1 MKRLGIVR
9 KSVLLMLLMI
19 CSLFFVNFNSHK
31 YNAHAY
37 SYNQSGASFYSG
49 NRTISAYF
57 TNTATYNDYYREVY
71 FIPPQYSGAVN
82 STSDIGMVST
92 YAANKITDNAIRSY
106 AQKNYSYTVSDTSSS
121 CGLWK
126 IMFRCKTQSSS
137 YWSNQPGSGGGYWYM
152 TQVYVPP
159 ISPSYNNSY
168 PKDEIVVLEYG
179 KSYASQS
186 VTLSSGVTNGGF
198 PSATYQWYR
207 VTPAGS
213 TSAIGGAKSSTLTLS
228 KESVTMG
235 LNGMSYYCVI
245 SHPTGTITTKKAT
258 LNVLEYSETAVS
270 RYAHTTVWYLPTLD
284 DTTPEDVTIIYNDS
298 DKSQNKATMQV
309 NIAEHGNPAEYTY
322 EWFVRKN
329 AESPWESTGVTTQTI
344 ALNNLTKASN
354 GYQFYCEVTNTAGTV
369 ASRVA
374 TLTVLYTPILDR
386 LNGGIVKEF
395 ENISL
400 EINIATAG
408 NPDSYTY
415 TWYEMPNDGSNSW
428 RNLTFGTPENEFLH
442 LNNVTRDYHL
452 FKYCV
457 KVTNDAGT
465 VTSTVG
471 QIHVLWL
478 PDVKL
483 NDTEIVNAGYSA
495 SYPVQIDVHG
505 NDRGYEFKWYEKK
518 YGTDEFVMMNDQAT
532 NALTF
537 DEVELTL
544 NGNQYYCEVTNMA
557 GTVETNIM
565 TLDVRFTPVLE
576 EVTPQTVHYNNTAT
590 FKVSIKRDGNPTD
603 YTYQWYC
610 NEVKIDGATAST
622 YTTPITD
629 WTMNTN
635 RYHCVVTSSAGSV
648 TSNRALLTVYYPAG
662 LATFAN
668 FTVIEGESHTLRSEI
683 SFPGNPEEYTY
694 KWFCNGEE
702 IQGATESTYSLVDVD
717 RTMHQNKYSYSVTNI
732 AGTTTSNEATI
743 NVEYTPVL
751 KKLDDVA
758 VIEGETATFISY
770 IDVIGNPDSYTY
782 EWYYRQ
788 NSSAEWTLIPTAGNS
803 DYSIV
808 TNRDMD
814 GYQYFI
820 RVRNN
825 AGYVDSNPA
834 TLTVMYKPVVSSSGD
849 AIVIE
854 GNKATFSTS
863 IAEHGNPKTYSYQWY
878 VKNNGAAGWSKI
890 EGATKN
896 VYTMENV
903 SRTQHL
909 SQYYCEVHNAAGD
922 VNSKE
927 ATLYVY
933 WLPDVTNPNNVTVNE
948 GQATKFEVKASNG
961 NPNIYTY
968 QWYCNDTKIVDA
980 TESVYN
986 IEYAQQSMNGNRYH
1000 CVVTNAAGDVK
1011 TEKAVLTVYYLP
1023 VVSNPVDFTAIEGDD
1038 ASFSVSIEK
1047 DGNPQDYRYQWFF
1060 REVTNSGWQTMT
1072 GQTKD
1077 TITLNAVNRNMN
1089 GYQYMCQVISSA
1101 GMYNTNYATL
1111 TVHYL
1116 PSISSPYNAYVVE
1129 GDKAE
1134 FDIAITTPGNPEDYH
1149 YQWQYR
1155 EADGMD
1161 WIDVTTGTGYDSNIY
1176 TTEETTLDM
1185 DKYQYRC
1192 LVTNAAGTVATKNY
1206 ATLRVYEAL
1215 DITGKTTVTEGLTLE
1230 LGVNNMEGVTFEVS
1244 DESLATLMV
1253 DKEQSKLYLK
1263 TFDGHTGSFIL
1274 AAIRDVNGDRFEVEI
1289 NVIEKVVVD
1298 LQAQYIGPDILIE
1311 MHYDK
1316 SDVKIVASYNN
1327 GTKDPFL
1334 GSDDVITIKNTLV
1347 TIIGENHYNAEFK
1360 GFTAPF
1366 TVIGLKPSLDK
1377 IKVTTPPVQTVYG
1390 IGENFSKTGMVVT
1403 AYYNNETSK
1412 EVTNYTVIGSPI
1424 VSGQSYVTIEYTE
1437 DGITKQTTT
1446 PIYVDENTEVSYP
1459 GEDGWITFY
1468 ELYRFENISFRT
1480 KTTMEEHPESNGWID
1495 VTQVNPTEYKE
1506 ASIKAGYGFE
1516 LKVYTNYYTNRSS
1529 KVEGTISTNMWE
1541 ESYIDADSGESVY
1554 NYSTI
1559 YPLVTSIKNPDV
1571 LYIKIYN
1578 RETGKETKFVTNTDD
1593 DTFIKMEK
1601 TNNPS
1606 TVEELNG
1613 NEQLATTAIESRW
1626 DNSTKIFELE
1636 EREVYSGHPERKI
1649 YTDSKLYES
1658 GGANQYVVTIISPIW
1673 YGYDWEAGTDTYGY
1687 FVKNYTSKAYTNGA
1701 GSLQI
1706 CMSFLLNIE
1715 ANDELHTHI
1724 LQ

>member
-1 MKRLGIVR
+1 MKRLGIVK
-9 KSVLLMLLMI
+9 KSILFMFMMLCVLFI
-19 CSLFFVNFNSHK
+19 GNVARDNDYTS
-31 YNAHAY
+31 HAY
-37 SYNQSGASFYSG
+37 SYDSGTKYASYNQSDKYL
-49 NRTISAYF
+49 TVCY
-57 TNTATYNDYYREVY
+57 TNTGTPNDATRELY
-71 FIPPQYSGAVN
+71 IIPPWNSSYVN
-82 STSDIGMVST
+82 SNST
-92 YAANKITDNAIRSY
+92 YSQIQSY
-106 AQKNYSYTVSDTSSS
+106 AINKVILTGTTNGTWQHRIYLPSLTANYGGTWAVALRVKSSAGNYENYVYIVKATVPV
-121 CGLWK
+121 
-126 IMFRCKTQSSS
+126 I
-137 YWSNQPGSGGGYWYM
+137 N
-152 TQVYVPP
+152 
-159 ISPSYNNSY
+159 PSYNDTY
-168 PKDEIVVLEYG
+168 PKDATAIIDYG
-179 KSYASQS
+179 NTTASQP
-186 VTLSSGVTNGGF
+186 VTFSAGITYEGS
-198 PSATYQWYR
+198 PAATYQWYKR
-207 VTPAGS
+207 TPNGDGTYAQ
-213 TSAIGGAKSSTLTLS
+213 SAIGGATSSTYTLGAGQITKS
-228 KESVTMG
+228 
-235 LNGMSYYCVI
+235 LNGTQYYCI
-245 SHPTGTITTKKAT
+245 ITQQGSGRSTRMAT
-258 LNVLEYSETAVS
+258 LDVLEYPETAIS

-284 DTTPEDVTIIYNDS
+284 DTTPEDVTIIYDATDS
-298 DKSQNKATMQV
+298 SKNKATMTV
-309 NIAEHGNPAEYTY
+309 DIASDGNPAEYTY
-322 EWFVRKN
+322 EWFVRSAPDK
-329 AESPWESTGVTTQTI
+329 AWESTGVTSKTI

-369 ASRVA
+369 ASRIA

-386 LNGGIVKEF
+386 LNGGVVIEHDDLT
-395 ENISL
+395 L

-415 TWYEMPNDGSNSW
+415 TWYEMPNDGKNTW
-428 RNLTFGTPENEFLH
+428 QNLSFGTPDNEFLH
-442 LNNVTRDYHL
+442 LNDVLRDYHL
-452 FKYCV
+452 YKYCV

-495 SYPVQIDVHG
+495 NYPVQITTQG
-505 NDRGYEFKWYEKK
+505 NDVGYEFAWYEKK
-518 YGTDEFVMMNDQAT
+518 AGTNEFVLMTDQAT

-537 DEVELTL
+537 DEVELEL

-557 GTVETNIM
+557 GTVRTNTM
-565 TLDVRFTPVLE
+565 TLDVRFTPVLN
-576 EVTPQTVHYNNTAT
+576 EVEPQTVHYNNTAT
-590 FKVSIKRDGNPTD
+590 FKVSIKRHGNPDD

-610 NEVKIDGATAST
+610 NEVKIDGATSST

-635 RYHCVVTSSAGSV
+635 RYHCVVTTTAGSV
-648 TSNRALLTVYYPAG
+648 ASNRALLTVYYPAG
-662 LATFAN
+662 LAVFSN
-668 FTVIEGESHTLRSEI
+668 FTVTEGDSHTLRSEI
-683 SFPGNPEEYTY
+683 SFQGNLPEYTY
-694 KWFCNGEE
+694 QWYCNGTA
-702 IQGATESTYSLVDVD
+702 IQGATDSTYTLVDVD
-717 RTMHQNKYSYSVTNI
+717 RTIHQNKYHYTVTNI
-732 AGTTTSNEATI
+732 AGTTISNEATI
-743 NVEYTPVL
+743 NVEYPPTL
-751 KKLDDVA
+751 KKLEDVA
-758 VIEGETATFISY
+758 VIEGETATFVMG
-770 IDVIGNPDSYTY
+770 IDVAGNPDEYTF

-788 NSSAEWTLIPTAGNS
+788 GKSGEWTLIPEAGNS
-803 DYSIV
+803 TYSII
-808 TNRDMD
+808 TERAMD
-814 GYQYFI
+814 GYQYYV
-820 RVRNN
+820 RVKNR
-825 AGYVDSNPA
+825 AGYTDSNPA

-849 AIVIE
+849 DIVIE
-854 GNKATFSTS
+854 GNQADFSVS
-863 IAEHGNPKTYSYQWY
+863 IAEHGNPQVYSYQWY
-878 VKNNGAAGWSKI
+878 VKNNGAAGWSKL
-890 EGATKN
+890 EGQTKREL
-896 VYTMENV
+896 TLENV

-922 VNSKE
+922 VNSKP

-948 GQATKFEVKASNG
+948 GKPTKFEVKASNG
-961 NPNIYTY
+961 NPDIYTY
-968 QWYCNDTKIVDA
+968 QWYCNDVKIVDA

-986 IEYAQQSMNGNRYH
+986 IEFAQQSMNGNRYH
-1000 CVVTNAAGDVK
+1000 CVVTNAAGDVV
-1011 TEKAVLTVYYLP
+1011 TEKAILTVYYLP
-1023 VVSNPVDFTAIEGDD
+1023 VVSNPVDYTAIEGND
-1038 ASFSVSIEK
+1038 ASFSVSIDK
-1047 DGNPQDYRYQWFF
+1047 HGNPTDYRYQWYF
-1060 REVTNSGWQTMT
+1060 RETTNSGWQVMT

-1077 TITLNAVNRNMN
+1077 KITLNAVDRNMN
-1089 GYQYMCQVISSA
+1089 GYQYLCQVISSA
-1101 GMYNTNYATL
+1101 GVHNTEYATL

-1116 PSISSPYNAYVVE
+1116 PSISSPFNAYVVE
-1129 GDKAE
+1129 GDTAE
-1134 FDIAITTPGNPEDYH
+1134 FDIVITTPGNPDEYH

-1161 WIDVTTGTGYDSNIY
+1161 WVDVNTGTGYDSKVF

-1192 LVTNAAGTVATKNY
+1192 LVTNSAGTVATKNY

-1215 DITGKTTVTEGLTLE
+1215 DITGKTVVTEGLTLE
-1230 LGVNNMEGVTFEVS
+1230 LGVNNMEGVTFSVS
-1244 DESLATLMV
+1244 DESLAHLTV
-1253 DKEQSKLYLK
+1253 DTEQSKLYLK
-1263 TFDGHTGSFIL
+1263 TFDGHTGTFVL
-1274 AAIRDVNGDRFEVEI
+1274 TAVRDANGDEFKVEI

-1298 LQAQYIGPDILIE
+1298 LQAEYIGPDVLIE

-1316 SDVKIVASYNN
+1316 SDVKVVASYNN
-1327 GTKDPFL
+1327 GTKDTFR
-1334 GSDDVITIKNTLV
+1334 GSDQEITIKNTLV
-1347 TIIGENHYNAEFK
+1347 TIIGQNEYTAEFK
-1360 GFTAPF
+1360 GFTAKF
-1366 TVIGLKPSLDK
+1366 YVTGLKPSLK
-1377 IKVTTPPVQTVYG
+1377 EIKVTTPPAQTVYG

-1403 AYYNNETSK
+1403 AYFNNETQK
-1412 EVTNYTVIGSPI
+1412 EVTGYIIIGSPI
-1424 VSGQSYVTIEYTE
+1424 TSGQSYVTIEYTE
-1437 DGITKQTTT
+1437 DGITKPTTT

-1459 GEDGWITFY
+1459 GDDGWITFY

-1480 KTTMEEHPESNGWID
+1480 KTTMDNHPESNGWID
-1495 VTQVNPTEYKE
+1495 VTQVNPAEYKE

-1541 ESYIDADSGESVY
+1541 ESYIDENSGESVY

-1559 YPLVTSIKNPDV
+1559 YPLVTSVKNPDV

-1578 RETGKETKFVTNTDD
+1578 RETGQETKFVTNTDD

-1626 DNSTKIFELE
+1626 DNSTKVFELE
-1636 EREVYSGHPERKI
+1636 EREVYDGKPERKI

-1687 FVKNYTSKAYTNGA
+1687 FVKNYTSKTYSNGA